1 MDNCNML
8 AIARLPSTLFFR
20 SHLCSMIG
28 IPAKFPR
35 GCEWGSFT
43 VREFHIEAFGPKNRQ
58 NAVLWA
64 YTAVLVHHRSLLK
77 PSRPSRQNLAFLFG
91 LKIMPKTSRDYDGIV
106 IARMDVWRR
115 FNTG

>member
-1 MDNCNML
+1 ML
-8 AIARLPSTLFFR
+8 AIARLPLHPFLQVP
-20 SHLCSMIG
+20 LCSTIG
-28 IPAKFPR
+28 IPAIPL